1 MRRGLLL
8 VIWLCVIGTVVQ
20 LPLLCYEIWL
30 LVTGMAFS
38 ELTVWVLLTEHLSFL
53 AWVADLILAVFGSE
67 FGDWI
72 LGLPVTLVTT
82 VKLISGAIIGKL
94 ALDKVREMDASHGSG
109 GA

>member
-1 MRRGLLL
+1 MRTGLLL
-8 VIWLCVIGTVVQ
+8 LFWLSVAGTFVQ
-20 LPLLCYEIWL
+20 VPLLCYEFWL
-30 LVTGMAFS
+30 LAAGTTFGD
-38 ELTVWVLLTEHLSFL
+38 LTLWVLLTEHLSFL

-94 ALDKVREMDASHGSG
+94 ALDKVREIDASHGSG